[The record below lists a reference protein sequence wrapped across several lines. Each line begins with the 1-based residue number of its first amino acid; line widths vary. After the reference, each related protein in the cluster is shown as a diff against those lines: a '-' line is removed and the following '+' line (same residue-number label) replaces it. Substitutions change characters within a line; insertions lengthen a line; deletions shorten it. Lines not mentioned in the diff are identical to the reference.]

1 VTIHEKSNKCTICST
16 CTYTR
21 HTHSAMYT
29 HKRIIDMAKTRYTKT
44 TTQQPSLKGQAHR
57 TSTPSRSTDA
67 NTAPRIAI
75 RRPDHTPETDR
86 SDRAGTT
93 STLNGRWLAKRLGRG
108 KEYSSDHSDPK
119 HTRPTQN
126 TYPQK
131 NPTEDAY
138 MVGRVG
144 WGSRSG
150 VGVARAYPLIPS
162 AGWGCKDFVRVW
174 FGGVGVWYGVATPTE
189 GVHDG

>member
-1 VTIHEKSNKCTICST
+1 VTIHEKSNKCTICRT

-108 KEYSSDHSDPK
+108 KENPSNQRK
-119 HTRPTQN
+119 KQPTQSS
-126 TYPQK
+126 YPQK
-131 NPTEDAY
+131 NKPEDGYA
-138 MVGRVG
+138 VGRVG

-150 VGVARAYPLIPS
+150 VGVARAYLLIPS

-174 FGGVGVWYGVATPTE
+174 FGGVWVC
-189 GVHDG
+189 